1 MKMSDKIFDLE
12 QKIMQA
18 WNVVDDIDM
27 LYYYFGDNPKFAGMS
42 AAAEDEMGS
51 LMLGLRSLYSVK
63 FDNMFNSF
71 EDLIKEY
78 HERGHQIELL
88 EEKLRIATNERESLD
103 L

>member
-1 MKMSDKIFDLE
+1 MTDKIFDLE
-12 QKIMQA
+12 QRIMNC

-27 LYYYFGDNPKFAGMS
+27 LYYYFGDDPKFACMS